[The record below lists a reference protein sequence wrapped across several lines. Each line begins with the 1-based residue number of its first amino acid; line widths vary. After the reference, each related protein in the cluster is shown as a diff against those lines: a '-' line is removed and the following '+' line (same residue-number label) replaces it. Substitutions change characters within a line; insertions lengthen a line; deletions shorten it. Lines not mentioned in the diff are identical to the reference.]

1 MSTVQILL
9 LGGASGTGKTSV
21 GWEASA
27 VLEAQ
32 GVPHCVIDGDTLG
45 HVFPAPEG
53 DPQRSGI
60 VERNLAAVWSG
71 FAELG
76 HTRLVYTNTVSVL
89 EADMVTRAVL
99 GSASSTAVDITPV
112 VLTAE
117 PGTVAARL
125 ARRETGDL
133 VDLHVERSRRA
144 ALLLAERAPTGTA
157 RVCTDGI
164 SAADV
169 ALEVLDAAGW

>member
-1 MSTVQILL
+1 MTTVQVLL

-27 VLEAQ
+27 LLEERE
-32 GVPHCVIDGDTLG
+32 VPHCVIDGDSLG
-45 HVFPAPEG
+45 HVFPAPEN
-53 DPQRSGI
+53 DPQRSAI

-76 HTRLVYTNTVSVL
+76 HDRLVYTNTVSVL
-89 EADMVTRAVL
+89 EADMITRAVL
-99 GSASSTAVDITPV
+99 TSARSTAVAITPV

-117 PGTVAARL
+117 PRTVAERL

-133 VDLHVERSRRA
+133 VGVHIDRSRRA
-144 ALLLAERAPTGTA
+144 ALLLAERAPTETVRLPTDDLTA
-157 RVCTDGI
+157 R
-164 SAADV
+164 DV
-169 ALEVLDAAGW
+169 AIEVLRVAGW